1 MVLLNLMNYKLKAD
15 KGDEL
20 SKMIVRY
27 TQKLA
32 LRTYFQD
39 YFITTTT
46 EELIAGFTSV
56 GT

>member
-46 EELIAGFTSV
+46 EELIAGFTSF